1 MKNALNG
8 IICRFDTNKERISE
22 PEDGSVDTNH

>member
-22 PEDGSVDTNH
+22 PEERAIEII